1 MLKISSLVSFLKIF
15 RKIFKRRKE
24 NGYRL
29 CLAPYRGWTKG
40 EYGGSPSFNLFVYST
55 LCLFGLLKTLL
66 SIYTLLYMMGN
77 RLFPC

>member
-29 CLAPYRGWTKG
+29 CLAPYRGWAKG
-40 EYGGSPSFNLFVYST
+40 EYGGSPPLNSCIFKA
-55 LCLFGLLKTLL
+55 FGLLRLL
-66 SIYTLLYMMGN
+66 
-77 RLFPC
+77 

>member
-29 CLAPYRGWTKG
+29 CLAPSIGVGKERIRWK
-40 EYGGSPSFNLFVYST
+40 PSL
-55 LCLFGLLKTLL
+55 
-66 SIYTLLYMMGN
+66 
-77 RLFPC
+77 

>member
-29 CLAPYRGWTKG
+29 CLAPYRGWTK
-40 EYGGSPSFNLFVYST
+40 ENTVEALPLTPVYSGI
-55 LCLFGLLKTLL
+55 LGCLDCFK
-66 SIYTLLYMMGN
+66 
-77 RLFPC
+77 CD

>member
-1 MLKISSLVSFLKIF
+1 MLKRSSLVSFLKIF

-40 EYGGSPSFNLFVYST
+40 EYGGSPPLNSRIFRD
-55 LCLFGLLKTLL
+55 FGLLGLL
-66 SIYTLLYMMGN
+66 
-77 RLFPC
+77 